1 MLNFPT
7 PYPNELIYSTIARA
21 GIHHAITSPKQLLE
35 EVFAVSSVVLP
46 ENVFV
51 AFATV
56 FSGVEASLVFFLA
69 GDLFI
74 RIIIAAIIITVNHFV

>member
-35 EVFAVSSVVLP
+35 EVFAIVK
-46 ENVFV
+46 
-51 AFATV
+51 
-56 FSGVEASLVFFLA
+56 SL
-69 GDLFI
+69 
-74 RIIIAAIIITVNHFV
+74 